1 MAFMLCGM
9 LSCYEENSAVP
20 LINLNALECGVLIVG
35 FKDGEGCVLSMF
47 YRTSAGFLILSLCL
61 YGVLP
66 RFLRSQPDMCLVLPI
81 FKIADMD
88 LIRAYLAIKRSFLKV
103 FGWT

>member
-1 MAFMLCGM
+1 
-9 LSCYEENSAVP
+9 
-20 LINLNALECGVLIVG
+20 
-35 FKDGEGCVLSMF
+35 
-47 YRTSAGFLILSLCL
+47 
-61 YGVLP
+61 
-66 RFLRSQPDMCLVLPI
+66 MCLVLPI